1 MYNLSVATAT
11 ILYLEDKKMNIN
23 AILSFIK
30 ELLEH
35 LSEFKAAGIIDL
47 IVKLIQSIFGILPL

>member
-1 MYNLSVATAT
+1 
-11 ILYLEDKKMNIN
+11 MNIN

-35 LSEFKAAGIIDL
+35 LIEFKAAGIIDL
-47 IVKLIQSIFGILPL
+47 IIKLIQSIFGILPL

>member
-1 MYNLSVATAT
+1 
-11 ILYLEDKKMNIN
+11 MNIN

-35 LSEFKAAGIIDL
+35 LSEFKAAGII
-47 IVKLIQSIFGILPL
+47 KLIQSIFGILPL